1 MKNIKFTYFLLYLP
15 LVYSCNSHTPV
26 KDMGADTISV
36 RVMELRQHTG
46 DQQIAV
52 SGRFTTDD
60 EVMLSFKTSGIISI
74 LNVKEGDAIHP
85 GQLLAALNP
94 LEINAQVK
102 QAKLAAE
109 KALRDYQRTQSLF
122 KDSVAT
128 LQQLQ
133 DCKTATLQA
142 DQQLGMAVFNRQY
155 SEIRASKD
163 GYILHKLANIGQQ
176 VTAGT
181 NILETNGAEAG
192 NWMLRV
198 SISDREWAMLKINDA
213 ATIQTSALPGQLL
226 QGLVSRKS
234 EGVDATTGTF
244 SAYIKLTG
252 KKPQSIA
259 SGMFGKAVITVQ
271 QNSSEESNWQIPYE
285 ALLDGDS
292 TTGYVFITNDHKTAQ
307 KVQVN
312 VLNIEKNKVTISG
325 PLKNAKFLIISGSA
339 YLTDHSPIV
348 IQSAQTAN
356 R

>member
-1 MKNIKFTYFLLYLP
+1 MKHIKFTYFLLYLP
-15 LVYSCNSHTPV
+15 IIYSCNSHQHIKV
-26 KDMGADTISV
+26 MGADTISV
-36 RVMELRQHTG
+36 RTMELRQHKG

-52 SGRFTTDD
+52 SGQFTTDD
-60 EVMLSFKTSGIISI
+60 EVMLSFKTNGIISI
-74 LNVKEGDAIHP
+74 LNVKEGDAVHK

-109 KALRDYQRTQSLF
+109 KAQRDYLRNQSLF

-133 DCKTATLQA
+133 DSKTATQQA
-142 DQQLGMAVFNRQY
+142 DQALGIALFNRQY

-181 NILETNGAEAG
+181 AILEINGAEAG

-198 SISDREWAMLKINDA
+198 SMSDREWAMLKTNDIA
-213 ATIQTSALPGQLL
+213 EIQTSALPGQLL
-226 QGLVSRKS
+226 QGVVNHKS
-234 EGVDATTGTF
+234 EGVDAATGTF

-252 KKPQSIA
+252 KKTQVIA
-259 SGMFGKAVITVQ
+259 SGMFGKAVITVT
-271 QNSSEESNWQIPYE
+271 QNSSADSTWQIPYE

-292 TTGYVFITNDHKTAQ
+292 TTGYVFITNDNRTAR
-307 KVQVN
+307 KVQVT
-312 VLNIEKNKVTISG
+312 VLNIEKNKVMISG
-325 PLKNAKFLIISGSA
+325 PLKDAKSLIISGSA

-348 IQSAQTAN
+348 IQSAKTVNQ
-356 R
+356 